1 MTVSIGVLAGMGPR
15 STAPFIDMLVTDCH
29 VGYGAKYDMDFPKM
43 HIISLPT
50 PFWPGKKI
58 DDDAMIA
65 TLQQGISEL
74 VRAKVSLIAVPCN
87 LAHCYFAEMKAASA
101 GIPLLHIA
109 DSALNSLPA
118 EVTRVAV
125 LATEPTLD
133 AGFYQA
139 RIEASGK
146 EIIDSSLLHEMTTSL
161 IGRVK
166 TKGFHDPDAQAEWN
180 NLMSVVE
187 SLKVEAL
194 LIACTDLSPLITEN
208 TFSFVIVDTAASL
221 SNATIKNYRRL
232 SGKTTGET
240 HITG

>member
-1 MTVSIGVLAGMGPR
+1 MVV
-15 STAPFIDMLVTDCH
+15 LVTDCH

-43 HIISLPT
+43 HIISLPA

-109 DSALNSLPA
+109 DTALKSLPA
-118 EVTRVAV
+118 EVTR
-125 LATEPTLD
+125 
-133 AGFYQA
+133 
-139 RIEASGK
+139 
-146 EIIDSSLLHEMTTSL
+146 
-161 IGRVK
+161 
-166 TKGFHDPDAQAEWN
+166 
-180 NLMSVVE
+180 
-187 SLKVEAL
+187 
-194 LIACTDLSPLITEN
+194 ITEN

-221 SNATIKNYRRL
+221 SSATIKNYGRL

-240 HITG
+240 PITG